1 MISIKQSNALS
12 IKFVVAIPWLS
23 GIIPSLST
31 GKSNFAGKFYS
42 RKTKD
47 MTSEIISTLEGFI
60 TKEILKQPDRKIAA
74 DEALISGGLI
84 DSFSLVDLALFVEEN
99 IGVRID
105 DTELNADT
113 FDTLTQLAELIKSR
127 QG

>member
-1 MISIKQSNALS
+1 
-12 IKFVVAIPWLS
+12 
-23 GIIPSLST
+23 
-31 GKSNFAGKFYS
+31 
-42 RKTKD
+42 
-47 MTSEIISTLEGFI
+47 MTSEIIPTLEGFI

-99 IGVRID
+99 LGVRID

>member
-1 MISIKQSNALS
+1 
-12 IKFVVAIPWLS
+12 
-23 GIIPSLST
+23 
-31 GKSNFAGKFYS
+31 
-42 RKTKD
+42 
-47 MTSEIISTLEGFI
+47 MTAEIITTLEEFI
-60 TKEILKQPDRKIAA
+60 TKKILKQPDREIAP
-74 DEALISGGLI
+74 DETLISGGLI

-127 QG
+127 Q